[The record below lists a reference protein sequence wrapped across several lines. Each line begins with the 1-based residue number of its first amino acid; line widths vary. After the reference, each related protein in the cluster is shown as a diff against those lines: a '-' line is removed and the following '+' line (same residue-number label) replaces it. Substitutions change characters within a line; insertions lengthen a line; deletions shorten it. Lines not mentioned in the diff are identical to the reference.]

1 MTKNKKKIL
10 VVDDSATNNI
20 LLQSILEE
28 EGYFVNVAFDGKEA
42 FQFLK
47 TRKPDLIL
55 LDIMMPEIDGLSILR
70 EIKKKNTE
78 IPVIMVTAKDDL
90 QSQDEAKSAGA
101 LDYIQKPINVDL
113 VIDKVKQLFS
123 N

>member
-1 MTKNKKKIL
+1 MTKDKKKIL

-28 EGYFVNVAFDGKEA
+28 EGYFVNVAFGGKEA
-42 FQFLK
+42 FQLLK
-47 TRKPDLIL
+47 AQKPDLIL

-70 EIKKKNTE
+70 EIKKDNAE